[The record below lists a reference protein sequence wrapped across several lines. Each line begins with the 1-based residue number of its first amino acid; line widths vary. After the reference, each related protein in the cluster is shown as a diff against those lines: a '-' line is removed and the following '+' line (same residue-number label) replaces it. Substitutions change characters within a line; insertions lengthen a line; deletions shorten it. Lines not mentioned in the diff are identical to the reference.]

1 MIQWVAFQNARSNS
15 PVSGARRTTMDI
27 LRHKQSYSHIKNTT
41 DRSMYSQK
49 LLYSTS
55 SNPPHGGGAWRLQTS
70 SG

>member
-1 MIQWVAFQNARSNS
+1 
-15 PVSGARRTTMDI
+15 MDI

-55 SNPPHGGGAWRLQTS
+55 PNPPHGGGAWRLQTLRS